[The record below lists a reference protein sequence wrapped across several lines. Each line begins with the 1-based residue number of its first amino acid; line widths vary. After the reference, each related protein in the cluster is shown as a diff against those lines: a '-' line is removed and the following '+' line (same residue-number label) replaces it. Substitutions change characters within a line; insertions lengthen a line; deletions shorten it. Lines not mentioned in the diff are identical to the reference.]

1 MKQLLQ
7 EEKMGIPRHVV
18 AFVRLRTIEIFVTF
32 SSWKQISEGFC
43 RKKIV
48 VGQKRMHNGLKH
60 VHLQTNATSSS
71 STVTFV
77 QRSSFLLLC
86 DDHEGKEQSLKQ
98 PLQVQEGRD
107 KG

>member
-1 MKQLLQ
+1 
-7 EEKMGIPRHVV
+7 
-18 AFVRLRTIEIFVTF
+18 
-32 SSWKQISEGFC
+32 
-43 RKKIV
+43 
-48 VGQKRMHNGLKH
+48 MHNGLKH